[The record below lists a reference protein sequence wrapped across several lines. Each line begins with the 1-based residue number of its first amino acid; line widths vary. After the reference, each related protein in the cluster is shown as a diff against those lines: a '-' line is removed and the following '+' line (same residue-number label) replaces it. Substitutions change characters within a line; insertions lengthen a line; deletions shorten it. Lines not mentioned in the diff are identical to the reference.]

1 MKVVNVKFQY
11 YGVSRIIEVVEIDGE
26 EVEEMVF
33 CKFNEMVEFLPEYL
47 QDFYNTTLYTLQEVE

>member
-1 MKVVNVKFQY
+1 MKNVNVKFQY

-33 CKFNEMVEFLPEYL
+33 FDFNEMVEFLPEYL
-47 QDFYNTTLYTLQEVE
+47 QDFYNTTIYTLQEIK